1 MKIELLL
8 PLVALLGAASLP
20 SCSTRQ
26 SQATAAG
33 QIELTGKVLHI
44 QDDSEVDG
52 PIVLMIESEPGKT
65 TDLYFGSVF
74 TRPSPDA
81 RRRAIF
87 ERVRRVRVGDR
98 VLAQGSPMDG
108 GQIWIE
114 QLENLDRD

>member
-65 TDLYFGSVF
+65 PTSTLAPFSRGR
-74 TRPSPDA
+74 RPM
-81 RRRAIF
+81 RAGVRF

-98 VLAQGSPMDG
+98 VLARGPPMDG